1 MLLGWGSDAFTLSKE
16 RNCMKLT
23 KEQIV
28 EALKAN
34 VCAVTFTKVNGEIRK
49 MPCTLKED
57 IVPAY
62 ERKKPVVESDETI
75 KVKETSPTL
84 SVWCTDKGAWRSFRV
99 DSVTNL
105 EIQPKVV
112 DNTAN

>member
-1 MLLGWGSDAFTLSKE
+1 MLLGWGSDAFTQAKE
-16 RNCMKLT
+16 RNGMKLT
-23 KEQIV
+23 KEEIV
-28 EALKAN
+28 AALKAN
-34 VCAVTFTKVNGEIRK
+34 VCAVTFIKVNGEIRT
-49 MPCTLKED
+49 MPCTLRED
-57 IVPAY
+57 LVPKY
-62 ERKKPVVESDETI
+62 ERKKPVVESEETI

-99 DSVTNL
+99 ESVTNL

>member
-1 MLLGWGSDAFTLSKE
+1 MLLGWGIDAFTESIE
-16 RNCMKLT
+16 RNQMKLT

-34 VCAVTFTKVNGEIRK
+34 VCEVTFTKVNGEIRT
-49 MPCTLKED
+49 MPCTLRED
-57 IVPAY
+57 LVPKY
-62 ERKKPVVESDETI
+62 ERKTPVVESEETI